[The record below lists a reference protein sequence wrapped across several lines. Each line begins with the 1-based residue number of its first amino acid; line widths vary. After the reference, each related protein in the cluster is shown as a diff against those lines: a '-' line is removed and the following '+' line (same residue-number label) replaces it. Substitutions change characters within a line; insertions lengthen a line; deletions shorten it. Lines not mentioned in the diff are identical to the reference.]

1 MEGEDF
7 LKNLEEESNNLRE
20 QNSQLNTA
28 LSSASYQGQE
38 DANLIVY
45 QVDTGE
51 MLGKLEHFL
60 RGEHLTTDREGNE
73 YWTKPKKTIKQ
84 IVKRPVIETSTY
96 EDGSIIEKEV
106 IIKEEIEVEVDDEK
120 LILFNDY
127 GVNSIMSIIGNYID
141 KNTILSF
148 YDEMRIN
155 EILADLGEE
164 LADFIYCNYETMGMD
179 TDFKKTR
186 YKLTVLTIIHSIES
200 AYRRALRGKASE
212 DINSSKI
219 FTQMDNIGK
228 GQQTPIK
235 KKFNLFK
242 PGTW

>member
-7 LKNLEEESNNLRE
+7 LKNLEAERDDLR
-20 QNSQLNTA
+20 QKNQQLNTA
-28 LSSASYQGQE
+28 LSSSSYQGQE
-38 DANLIVY
+38 DANLIQY

-51 MLGKLEHFL
+51 MLGKIEHFL
-60 RGEHLTTDREGNE
+60 RGEYIAVDKEGNE
-73 YWTKPKKTIKQ
+73 YWAKPMKTVKVQNKKTKKIYNK
-84 IVKRPVIETSTY
+84 E
-96 EDGSIIEKEV
+96 II
-106 IIKEEIEVEVDDEK
+106 DTD

-141 KNTILSF
+141 KNTILSY

-155 EILADLGEE
+155 EILSDLGDEM
-164 LADFIYCNYETMGMD
+164 ANFIFCNYEKMGMD

-186 YKLTVLTIIHSIES
+186 FQLIVINILHIVES
-200 AYRRALRGKASE
+200 AYRRAIRGKTME
-212 DINSSKI
+212 DLNASKI
-219 FTQMDNIGK
+219 YTEIGSSP
-228 GQQTPIK
+228 GRTPMPTK

>member
-7 LKNLEEESNNLRE
+7 LKNLESERDDLR
-20 QNSQLNTA
+20 QKNQQLNTA
-28 LSSASYQGQE
+28 LSSSSYQGQE
-38 DANLIVY
+38 DANLIQY

-51 MLGKLEHFL
+51 MLGKIEHFL
-60 RGEHLTTDREGNE
+60 RGEYIAVDKEGNE
-73 YWTKPKKTIKQ
+73 YWAKPMKKVKVQNKRTKKIYSKD
-84 IVKRPVIETSTY
+84 IV
-96 EDGSIIEKEV
+96 DN
-106 IIKEEIEVEVDDEK
+106 D

-148 YDEMRIN
+148 YDEMRIS
-155 EILADLGEE
+155 EILADLGDEM
-164 LADFIYCNYETMGMD
+164 ANFIFCNYEKMGMD

-186 YKLTVLTIIHSIES
+186 FQLVVINILHIVES
-200 AYRRALRGKASE
+200 AYRRAIRGKTME
-212 DINSSKI
+212 DLNSSRI
-219 FTQMDNIGK
+219 FTQLDSIGN
-228 GQQTPIK
+228 GRTPMPTK